1 MAPLD
6 PDSLI
11 MRGRGFLES
20 GMTLMSNILLKLMWL
35 DQCSKLTVLFFF
47 LVFAL
52 MLNSPVICKCEPGL
66 SKVL

>member
-20 GMTLMSNILLKLMWL
+20 GMTSMSNILLKLMWL
-35 DQCSKLTVLFFF
+35 DECSKLTVLVTVTQSCVSRRK
-47 LVFAL
+47 VFI
-52 MLNSPVICKCEPGL
+52 VH
-66 SKVL
+66 VV

>member
-35 DQCSKLTVLFFF
+35 DECSKLTVLVNTE
-47 LVFAL
+47 LRC
-52 MLNSPVICKCEPGL
+52 S
-66 SKVL
+66 